1 MGSALVAQRY
11 GMTKNLK
18 DDSAAYLKSWL
29 DSLKESPSFIK
40 TTLMDVKRATSVI
53 TQRIDEVALE
63 LETKQ
68 SKANDKS
75 VSMDAEAKIE
85 KPQQEV
91 HEPEREAVVARS
103 AWYR

>member
-1 MGSALVAQRY
+1 
-11 GMTKNLK
+11 MTKNLK

-68 SKANDKS
+68 SQSNDKS
-75 VSMDAEAKIE
+75 VSMDADASVE
-85 KPQQEV
+85 KPRQEV
-91 HEPEREAVVARS
+91 PEPELEETVARS
-103 AWYR
+103 AWHR